1 MAPRRTNRLH
11 NRLSRTAAPRIR
23 LEYNLEKP
31 PLHGDPPPNIDL
43 HLLAAMQS
51 AYRRTS
57 GGWVPVVVIALL
69 VLIAGLLMLSPMMHL
84 FERGVTLPM

>member
-11 NRLSRTAAPRIR
+11 NRLSRTATPQIRI
-23 LEYNLEKP
+23 EYNLEKP

-57 GGWVPVVVIALL
+57 GAWVPVIVIALL
-69 VLIAGLLMLSPMMHL
+69 VLIAVLLMLSPL
-84 FERGVTLPM
+84 TGIFERGVTLPM